1 MEENKHEVPIASST
15 DFFMSGSALM
25 QNLEI
30 ENYSAASLPPS
41 GQLHTASIIVD
52 FMSRSAL
59 IQNLVLF
66 EVTSYWYYPLEPVL
80 SQQKCGTNF
89 EFQA

>member
-1 MEENKHEVPIASST
+1 MEENKREVLIASII
-15 DFFMSGSALM
+15 DVFMSGSALI

-52 FMSRSAL
+52 FMSGSAL
-59 IQNLVLF
+59 IQNLEIEHYSAASLPP
-66 EVTSYWYYPLEPVL
+66 SDAI
-80 SQQKCGTNF
+80 NF
-89 EFQA
+89 SRKY